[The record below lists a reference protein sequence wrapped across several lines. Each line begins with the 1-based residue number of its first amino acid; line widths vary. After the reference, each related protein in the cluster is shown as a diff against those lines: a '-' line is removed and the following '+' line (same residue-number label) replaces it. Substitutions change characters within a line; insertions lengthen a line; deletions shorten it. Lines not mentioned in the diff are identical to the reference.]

1 MAIIRKIT
9 YGFVDQ
15 KFDTETGKFIS
26 QEFTAGDQV
35 EFENLHGDAADEF
48 PEYLEFE
55 MVQPT

>member
-15 KFDTETGKFIS
+15 QFDTDTGKFIS

-35 EFENLHGDAADEF
+35 EFEDRHGEAVDEIS
-48 PEYLEFE
+48 EYLEFD
-55 MVQPT
+55 MVQPS